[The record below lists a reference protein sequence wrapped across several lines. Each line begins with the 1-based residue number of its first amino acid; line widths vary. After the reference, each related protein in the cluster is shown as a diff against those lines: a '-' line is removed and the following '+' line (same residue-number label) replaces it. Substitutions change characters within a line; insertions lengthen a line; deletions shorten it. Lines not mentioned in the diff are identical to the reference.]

1 MDEIA
6 EAAPHAPFPAVEPA
20 AGLAEIGH
28 GGELAVDGAGG
39 VPARVERVAGLLRG
53 ILVFEARVDVAD
65 EICSSHTHRDDISHC
80 NSTQTF
86 KTPNPNPS
94 TKTETKK
101 TKKRNEPH
109 AEKLTIIIII
119 THDHLL
125 HLPVLA
131 HLAPEILVEGVE
143 VVLQLAR
150 VHLVLG
156 VVRRVLVQVRQQDG
170 LRVRGFDVLAR
181 AAVAVPAGADFVV
194 EGAVDLS
201 KKKAG

>member
-39 VPARVERVAGLLRG
+39 VPARVERVAGLLRRV
-53 ILVFEARVDVAD
+53 LVFEARVDVAD
-65 EICSSHTHRDDISHC
+65 EICSY
-80 NSTQTF
+80 TQT
-86 KTPNPNPS
+86 PS
-94 TKTETKK
+94 AIAIHSNTQNTQSTNNRGRREGSETS
-101 TKKRNEPH
+101 H
-109 AEKLTIIIII
+109 AKLTIIIIV
-119 THDHLL
+119 TDDHLL
-125 HLPVLA
+125 HLSVLA
-131 HLAPEILVEGVE
+131 HLAPKVLVESVE

-156 VVRRVLVQVRQQDG
+156 VVRRVLVQVRQQDR
-170 LRVRGFDVLAR
+170 LRVGGLDVLAR
-181 AAVAVPAGADFVV
+181 AAIAVAAGADFVV

-201 KKKAG
+201 EGGLIGELFLVG